1 MGFLSLIRRGRSKE
15 KLAVVFDV
23 SSGSVGGA
31 LISLAPGENP
41 KIFYTTRLAL
51 PVKEAIDSKRF
62 IEETFRA
69 LDLVAEDIRKHGFP
83 HARFAILGGIP
94 SASVFFFL
102 ASPWHVSQVRVLK
115 KNEEEPFTVRREMV
129 QELAEHEIEM
139 FKKSQAAEYER
150 RGMKKEE
157 LSILEQNIF
166 DIRLNRYAV
175 DDPFGKV
182 GQEFTM
188 TTYMSVAPQY
198 IVDSLRDRADR
209 FFGAHDAHIHS
220 FMFAFFN
227 IARDIWHAEDTFL
240 LVDVSREVTD
250 IGIVRDGRLFDMLS
264 FPLGYGALFRD
275 VARELKTSIEEAQSL
290 VRLAIKKQISES
302 QMSRVGEVLSASGK
316 TWKDAF
322 EAEVRNLYR
331 KIPFSHRI
339 MLTTHNVL
347 SYWFKDL
354 IESKEDGKGF
364 LKETTSEVALLNS
377 AVLSDFYSFKGRI
390 EEDPFLAIETIFISK
405 DKDIVSSR

>member
-1 MGFLSLIRRGRSKE
+1 
-15 KLAVVFDV
+15 
-23 SSGSVGGA
+23 
-31 LISLAPGENP
+31 
-41 KIFYTTRLAL
+41 
-51 PVKEAIDSKRF
+51 
-62 IEETFRA
+62 
-69 LDLVAEDIRKHGFP
+69 
-83 HARFAILGGIP
+83 
-94 SASVFFFL
+94 
-102 ASPWHVSQVRVLK
+102 
-115 KNEEEPFTVRREMV
+115 
-129 QELAEHEIEM
+129 
-139 FKKSQAAEYER
+139 
-150 RGMKKEE
+150 
-157 LSILEQNIF
+157 
-166 DIRLNRYAV
+166 
-175 DDPFGKV
+175 
-182 GQEFTM
+182 
-188 TTYMSVAPQY
+188 
-198 IVDSLRDRADR
+198 
-209 FFGAHDAHIHS
+209 
-220 FMFAFFN
+220 MFAFFN

-364 LKETTSEVALLNS
+364 LKETTFEVALLNS
-377 AVLSDFYSFKGRI
+377 AVLSDFYRFKGRI